1 MCGRGLM
8 QHVTQ
13 QGQVCEIYELYN
25 DAFAASKPY
34 EVIDRS
40 MVSITANGVALRAAL
55 YITLHMYGRDLMRYV
70 TQHERVWTLYV
81 SHSDTFVLLKS

>member
-34 EVIDRS
+34 EVIDRWS
-40 MVSITANGVALRAAL
+40 RLLQMVLHCVLHC
-55 YITLHMYGRDLMRYV
+55 TLHYICMDA
-70 TQHERVWTLYV
+70 T
-81 SHSDTFVLLKS
+81 